1 MIKILI
7 MDDLQE
13 KTDAILKLLTEG
25 CGIDTEAIDVAKSIS
40 SGKTLL
46 RKNRYDLL
54 ILDLV
59 IPNFDDEDPD
69 PNGGLRFAK
78 ELDTSAQMKMPS
90 QVIALTIHEDVFRDE
105 KDEFEH
111 LALSLVLMKS
121 GSAEWQGRL
130 SNEVDK
136 AIKRVRAM
144 LKALKEEKTYDIG
157 VICALQDEFLPM
169 LRIFGKEKW
178 ENIVLENSCAPYQFK
193 RLVVTTASG
202 SRIKVIAACANCAG
216 VIPTSILATC
226 MYQLFSVDIIFMT
239 GFAAGFSFQKVPLGD
254 VVIAQSIMDYSA
266 GKVTEDIEGNI
277 KFLSEIKQI
286 QAPADVTAKFS
297 ELVADRDILF
307 EMNKDLSARNVK
319 VDEHSNC
326 MAQIAPTVCGPY
338 VMASGA
344 VAKLISE
351 SDRKLLALDMEG
363 FGLYLTAHN
372 LGKKALW
379 IKGISDYADTDKNDK
394 YHKHCAYASAYILY
408 KYVKEYM

>member
-7 MDDLQE
+7 MDDLQDKIE
-13 KTDAILKLLTEG
+13 AILKVLTEG
-25 CGIDTEAIDVAKSIS
+25 CGINTEAIDVAKSIS
-40 SGKTLL
+40 SGKALL

-69 PNGGLRFAK
+69 PNGGLKFAK

-90 QVIALTIHEDVFRDE
+90 QVIALTIHEDAFKDE
-105 KDEFEH
+105 KEEFEH

-121 GSAEWQGRL
+121 GNVEWQTLL

-144 LKALKEEKTYDIG
+144 LSALNEEKTYDIG
-157 VICALQDEFLPM
+157 IICALQDEFLPM
-169 LRIFGKEKW
+169 LQTFGKEKW
-178 ENIVLENSCAPYQFK
+178 ENLVLDNTCAPYQFK
-193 RLVVTTASG
+193 RLVITTASS
-202 SRIKVIAACANCAG
+202 SRIKVVAACANCAG
-216 VIPTSILATC
+216 VIPTSILATS

-239 GFAAGFSFQKVPLGD
+239 GFAAGFSFQKARLGD
-254 VVIAQSIMDYSA
+254 VVVAQSIMDYSA

-286 QAPADVTAKFS
+286 QAPADLTAKFS
-297 ELVADRDILF
+297 ELVANRDIIS
-307 EMNKDLSARNVK
+307 EMNNELSTQNVK
-319 VDEHSNC
+319 VDEHINY
-326 MAQIAPTVCGPY
+326 MAQIAPTVCGPF
-338 VMASGA
+338 VIASGT
-344 VAKLISE
+344 VAELVAE
-351 SDRKLLALDMEG
+351 TDRKLFALDMEG

-379 IKGISDYADTDKNDK
+379 IKGISDFADTDKNDD
-394 YHKHCAYASAYILY
+394 YHKHCAYASAYLLY
-408 KYVKEYM
+408 KYIKECI

>member
-13 KTDAILKLLTEG
+13 KIDAILKVLTEG
-25 CGIDTEAIDVAKSIS
+25 CGINTEAIDVAKSIS
-40 SGKTLL
+40 SGKVLL

-69 PNGGLRFAK
+69 PNGGLKFAR

-90 QVIALTIHEDVFRDE
+90 QVIALTIHEDIFKDE

-121 GSAEWQGRL
+121 GSAEWQERL

-144 LKALKEEKTYDIG
+144 LNSLKEEKTYDVGI
-157 VICALQDEFLPM
+157 ICALQDEFLPM
-169 LRIFGKEKW
+169 LRILGKDKW
-178 ENIVLENSCAPYQFK
+178 ENIGLENSCTPYQFK
-193 RLVVTTASG
+193 RSVITTASG

-239 GFAAGFSFQKVPLGD
+239 GFAAGFSFQKARLGD
-254 VVIAQSIMDYSA
+254 VVVAQSIMDYSA
-266 GKVTEDIEGNI
+266 GKVEEDIEGNI

-297 ELVADRDILF
+297 EMLADSDMILGLNR
-307 EMNKDLSARNVK
+307 ELSSQNVK
-319 VDEHSNC
+319 VDERINY

-338 VMASGA
+338 VVASGT
-344 VAKLISE
+344 VAKLVAE
-351 SDRKLLALDMEG
+351 PDRKLFALDMEG

-379 IKGISDYADTDKNDK
+379 IKGVSDFADKDKNDN
-394 YHKHCAYASAYILY
+394 YHKHCAYASAYLLY
-408 KYVKEYM
+408 MYIKEYM